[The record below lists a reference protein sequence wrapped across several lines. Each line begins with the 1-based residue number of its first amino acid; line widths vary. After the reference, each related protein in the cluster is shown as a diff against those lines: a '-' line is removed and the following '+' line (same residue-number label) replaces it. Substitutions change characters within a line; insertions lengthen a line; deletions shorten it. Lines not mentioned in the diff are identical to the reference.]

1 MNRDRASPERAGGK
15 SRFSAKMG
23 GSLSRRRVVN
33 HAMGFLTVLAAAAAV
48 LPLLFILSYLIL
60 KGGQSVNLD
69 FFTRVQV
76 PVGVSGGG
84 MAHSIVGTLVLI
96 AVASCVGL
104 PVGIGAGLFLAER
117 KAGVLP
123 TMVRFLSDVLN
134 GLPTIVMGIFVWQ
147 VLVRPT
153 RQYSALAGG
162 LALAA
167 IMIPLVT
174 RTTEEMI
181 RTVPSSLREAA
192 LSLGYTQWRTSLTV
206 VLRTVTAGI
215 LTGVLVAVA
224 RIAGETAPLMF
235 TIFGRNTFS
244 TALNENISALP
255 LQVYRFANSSFE
267 EWQRMAWAGALV
279 LVLLVLV
286 ISAIAKFATRSPFPR
301 GGD

>member
-1 MNRDRASPERAGGK
+1 
-15 SRFSAKMG
+15 
-23 GSLSRRRVVN
+23 
-33 HAMGFLTVLAAAAAV
+33 
-48 LPLLFILSYLIL
+48 
-60 KGGQSVNLD
+60 
-69 FFTRVQV
+69 
-76 PVGVSGGG
+76 
-84 MAHSIVGTLVLI
+84 
-96 AVASCVGL
+96 
-104 PVGIGAGLFLAER
+104 
-117 KAGVLP
+117 
-123 TMVRFLSDVLN
+123 
-134 GLPTIVMGIFVWQ
+134 
-147 VLVRPT
+147 
-153 RQYSALAGG
+153 
-162 LALAA
+162 
-167 IMIPLVT
+167 
-174 RTTEEMI
+174 MI